1 MRELDL
7 ILKTKVF
14 VHVINVIKLQRYFLL
29 RIKIMIDLPG

>member
-14 VHVINVIKLQRYFLL
+14 VDKCYKITKVFLL
-29 RIKIMIDLPG
+29 RIKIIIDLPG